1 MAENERSYLRFPL
14 VYRIEH
20 MVLLVSFTTL
30 AITGLVQ
37 KYAGVGISQWTI
49 AALGGI
55 QMVRIIHRIA
65 AVILM
70 LESVFHI
77 GRGAYNLFVLRRRPT
92 IVPTLYDIKAGF
104 QAFMYNLRLG
114 KTRPQQG
121 RYTFEEKVEYWAV
134 VWGTVV
140 MAITGFFLWNPIA
153 TTRVLPGEFIPAAKE
168 VHGGEALLAVL
179 AIIVWHMYHVHL
191 RSFNKSMFTGYLS
204 EEEMREE
211 HPLELADIKAGLE
224 EPLPEPEEIAKRRKV
239 FFPVMGLISGVL
251 VLAIIQFATFERT
264 AIDTIPRPQE
274 VVFAPLTP
282 TPFPTPLPTATPL
295 PTPEGFPGYTWE
307 GGISAI
313 FQQKCSTCH
322 GNTAQLGGLN
332 ISTYTSTRAGGDSG
346 PGVVPGDP
354 DASQV
359 IIIQEAGGHP
369 AMFTDEELELIRQ
382 WIEAGAPEN

>member
-1 MAENERSYLRFPL
+1 MDDNKRGYLRFPL
-14 VYRIEH
+14 IYRIEH
-20 MVLLVSFTTL
+20 IVLLVSFTTL
-30 AITGLVQ
+30 AITGLIQ
-37 KYAGVGISQWTI
+37 KFSGVGISQWTI
-49 AALGGI
+49 VALGGI
-55 QMVRIIHRIA
+55 QVVRIIHRIA
-65 AVILM
+65 AIVLM

-92 IVPTLYDIKAGF
+92 ILPTLYDVKAGI
-104 QAFMYNLRLG
+104 QAFRYNLRLG
-114 KTRPQQG
+114 KTKPQQG
-121 RYTFEEKVEYWAV
+121 RYTFEEKLEYWAV

-191 RSFNKSMFTGYLS
+191 RGFNKSMFTGYLS
-204 EEEMREE
+204 EEEMHED
-211 HPLELADIKAGLE
+211 HPLELADIKAGLV
-224 EPLPEPEEIAKRRKV
+224 EPLPEPGEIAKRRRV
-239 FFPVMGLISGVL
+239 FFPIMGFISAVL
-251 VLAIIQFATFERT
+251 VFAIVQFATFERT

-295 PTPEGFPGYTWE
+295 PTPVGFAGYTWE

-313 FQQKCSTCH
+313 FQPKCTSCH

-332 ISTYTSTRAGGDSG
+332 LSTYTSSLAGGDLG
-346 PGVVPGDP
+346 PGIVPGEP
-354 DASQV
+354 EASQV
-359 IIIQEAGGHP
+359 IIVQTAGGHP
-369 AMFTDEELELIRQ
+369 VMLTSDELELVSQ
-382 WIEAGAPEN
+382 WIEAGAPEK